1 MRRACAL
8 STSGLRKSPAAALLA
23 GAGVVA
29 LYATAWAAHGLY
41 GMADATTALIL
52 LAACAGVLI
61 GLSFLHGEP
70 LGVLAVIAAL
80 LAPALAGSAWPQ
92 PALTLFAC
100 AMAATGFALAALRR
114 WPWVG
119 LVTLVGLYF
128 WFAASIAD
136 DQWRRALAM
145 LSTASLGAAL
155 VALRAPLEDAAP
167 RRLSWADAR
176 AYGPSIGIAIS
187 SVLLLSVWLSAA
199 PLPSGRIAGP
209 ALIAAFHV
217 ALASY
222 AVRAKLANYW
232 ALAVAI
238 GATLLGFMA
247 YLQARIH
254 FGPLGVD
261 FYPTILAASLIVA
274 LCTITA
280 RPHREGGAL
289 IAGVG
294 AFGAALLTVL
304 AATTRADWH
313 SIQAWAP
320 LFIGATLL
328 FAAAWHAEKDAADA
342 RADTRIDLWA
352 AAGAALV
359 LIGIESAA
367 PAAARAAAH
376 GGAAMLLAAAHG
388 WRGWRILRPA
398 ALTAAAG
405 PCSRWPQPAPRC
417 PGGSAGDSPSPPGR
431 AGPPNPWW

>member
-1 MRRACAL
+1 LALGLALIGVSEWARRDAMGHPL
-8 STSGLRKSPAAALLA
+8 AAALLA

-29 LYATAWAAHGLY
+29 LYAATWAAHGLY
-41 GMADATTALIL
+41 GMADATTALLL

-70 LGVLAVIAAL
+70 LGVLAAIAAL

-100 AMAATGFALAALRR
+100 AMAATGFALAARR
-114 WPWVG
+114 RGPWVG

-136 DQWRRALAM
+136 AQWRRALAM

-187 SVLLLSVWLSAA
+187 SVLLLWVWLSAA

-261 FYPTILAASLIVA
+261 FYPTILTASLIVA

-280 RPHREGGAL
+280 RPHREGCAPISRVMCRCVTCAISCARTDASSDSL
-289 IAGVG
+289 S
-294 AFGAALLTVL
+294 
-304 AATTRADWH
+304 AAT
-313 SIQAWAP
+313 S
-320 LFIGATLL
+320 
-328 FAAAWHAEKDAADA
+328 
-342 RADTRIDLWA
+342 
-352 AAGAALV
+352 
-359 LIGIESAA
+359 
-367 PAAARAAAH
+367 
-376 GGAAMLLAAAHG
+376 
-388 WRGWRILRPA
+388 RPVC
-398 ALTAAAG
+398 T
-405 PCSRWPQPAPRC
+405 PTK
-417 PGGSAGDSPSPPGR
+417 PPGR
-431 AGPPNPWW
+431 ANALIAASRTAKNSNSWRASGIDDNRRRPSCARKSVISASSTYAGSR